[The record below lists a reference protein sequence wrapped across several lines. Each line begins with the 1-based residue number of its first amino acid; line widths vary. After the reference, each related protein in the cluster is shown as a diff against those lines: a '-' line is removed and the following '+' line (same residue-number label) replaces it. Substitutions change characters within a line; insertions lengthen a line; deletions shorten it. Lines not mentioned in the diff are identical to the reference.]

1 MKLIL
6 TGDIH
11 IGRAA
16 SKLPG
21 NMAASNDW
29 RAVGAWERVVDLALT
44 EQAAAVLLSGDITDQ
59 DNQFWEAIGPLQRG
73 IERLAQAG
81 IRTLAVA
88 GNHDHA
94 VLARLADMLPPE
106 HFTLLGR
113 HGRWER
119 VTLRDAQGQPRLH
132 VDGWSFPSSFV
143 KQSPLK
149 NYMLPSDSAVPIL
162 GMIHGD
168 LDVVDS
174 NYAPLASMELTALP
188 PAAWLLGHIHAPR
201 LIPGSS
207 WILYP
212 GSPQA
217 LDPGETGMHG
227 PWTVKVDQGRLLKP
241 EQVPASTVWYGLCEV
256 DLTSVDDPDGVEGV
270 IYNHLRH
277 SGQTIVEQAGASLK
291 HILLRVRLMGR
302 TRLAR
307 QITSLISSM
316 MDFQLS
322 MGRVELSIEKV
333 DCQVIPAIDLQD
345 QARSATAPGA
355 AARLLLALDS
365 PQPSDE
371 VSTLI
376 QTTQQR
382 LTELARQGVYAGLP
396 DASISEEQARE
407 HLRQQASRLLSHL
420 LESMETMETEV

>member
-11 IGRAA
+11 IGRAS

-21 NMAASNDW
+21 NLAAGNDW

-44 EQAAAVLLSGDITDQ
+44 EQATAVLLSGDITDQ

-73 IERLAQAG
+73 IERLAHAG

-94 VLARLADMLPPE
+94 VLARLAELLPAE

-119 VTLRDAQGQPRLH
+119 VTLRDAQNQPRLH
-132 VDGWSFPSSFV
+132 IDGWSFPSSFV

-149 NYMLPSDSAVPIL
+149 NYTLPSDSALPIL

-168 LDVVDS
+168 LDVIDS
-174 NYAPLASMELTALP
+174 NYAPLASMELTSLP
-188 PAAWLLGHIHAPR
+188 PAAWLLGHIHTPR
-201 LIPGSS
+201 FIDGTS
-207 WILYP
+207 WMLYP

-217 LDPGETGMHG
+217 LDPGETGLHG
-227 PWTVKVDQGRLLKP
+227 PWVVKVEQGRLLKP
-241 EQVPASTVWYGLCEV
+241 EQVPASTIWYGVCTI
-256 DLTSVDDPDGVEGV
+256 DLTSVVDPDLVEGV
-270 IYNHLRH
+270 IYNQLREQAQ
-277 SGQTIVEQAGASLK
+277 SIVEQAGASLK
-291 HILLRVRLMGR
+291 HILLRVRLTGR
-302 TRLAR
+302 TPVAK
-307 QITSLISSM
+307 QVTSFVSTM
-316 MDFQLS
+316 MDFQHA
-322 MGRVELSIEKV
+322 MGLVELSIEKV

-355 AARLLLALDS
+355 AARLLLELDA
-365 PQPSDE
+365 PQPGAE
-371 VSTLI
+371 VTSLI
-376 QTTQQR
+376 KTTRQH
-382 LTELARQGVYAGLP
+382 LTELAQQNIYAGLP
-396 DASISEEQARE
+396 DASVSEEQARE

-420 LESMETMETEV
+420 LATMEAEV